1 MLASNRSFNA
11 TCKNTLDLRNL
22 AKNEEVLLGLKVEI
36 YNADAF
42 KGRV

>member
-22 AKNEEVLLGLKVEI
+22 AKNEVLLGLKVEI